1 MKLRKG
7 EIKAYLAA
15 IVAASLLPGLFLVLG
30 LLLKVEWAVYV
41 LLSLGSYAMFAL
53 VWLLTIDP
61 ALELFDKDGPEHSK

>member
-15 IVAASLLPGLFLVLG
+15 IVVASLLPIGLIVTGLVMDV
-30 LLLKVEWAVYV
+30 KWAEYV
-41 LLSLGSYAMFAL
+41 LISLGSFALFSL

-61 ALELFDKDGPEHSK
+61 ALELFDKDGSEPPK